1 MQNGQS
7 NINDLF
13 NADRIFNIPKYQ
25 RTYSWLDDNL
35 KIFLSDIKNQRG
47 DKPYFLGTFLFHD
60 KQIKG
65 DYEVLDIVDGQQRLT
80 TLIIFM
86 KVLIELLEINNSNII
101 TNKTKN
107 RFIKDSDGVY
117 KLQLENEDNSFLT
130 NIIFENG
137 ITSTFE
143 TPSQRNL
150 NDAKTFFSNELKLL
164 DFEKLEHIYNVIVN
178 ANILN
183 YVVNNISDATQIFE
197 LLNDRGRKLTNLE
210 GIKSFLMYKIGSLK
224 IKDHNQPI
232 NTIQDNIA
240 SIYRIVESN
249 GYNEN
254 DILRYHTIAF
264 EDVKTE
270 DYNNPDRHIKNE
282 INNLFLKETDD
293 NIIKDRIVN
302 YIAHLKE
309 SFEIYKNIRTN
320 VDKIDEIDYLL
331 MLERLGPFYPFLLKI
346 YKNEKHKLDD
356 FVKVL
361 YKFIF
366 MSSFIGLQNR
376 NDKLYKNIREKV
388 DLTSLFNQII
398 DDNWWNIQNRFRD
411 SVNVENYYDW
421 INKSVV
427 KFILVRYENHL
438 RKQKGYPLLTLRNF
452 FEKDDRTKLSI
463 EHISAQKSNLNFSD
477 TFNTK
482 NLHSIGNLVIDTV
495 ASNSRKGKK
504 LIDEKLVEY
513 KKAPLMSQNEID
525 ESDINWLK
533 KNEVKSFIELREEK
547 LKDFII
553 SYLA

>member
-164 DFEKLEHIYNVIVN
+164 DFEKIEHIYNVIVN